1 MNEQQGE
8 SSILFRHGDKGKWQI
23 NEQELRERLP
33 TDQADLVLL
42 VLSEQFT
49 DWKELPLQF
58 EGVQRSIALADKL
71 FSQMPDRALVL
82 ITDSGKDRAQLTRAL
97 VAERLF
103 QLETQSKYTDHQKR
117 IDMLQ
122 LTAKEVTDKLADSHP
137 DTWTPYGEMIEKE
150 GISES
155 EAIARWINDMNKE
168 DMGISVDKLPEES
181 SRRYRELMSS
191 VRREIQSDQ
200 PLILVGVGHSGSLAQ
215 IRYEEQGRKITS
227 EETPKFCE
235 MFKFDKTGKL
245 LDIEEAE
252 V

>member
-97 VAERLF
+97 VAERLYPADELVILVRPRIGSHLHRVF
-103 QLETQSKYTDHQKR
+103 PPSLSRHLERHVFTFLIGSILIAPQ
-117 IDMLQ
+117 
-122 LTAKEVTDKLADSHP
+122 
-137 DTWTPYGEMIEKE
+137 E
-150 GISES
+150 GHD
-155 EAIARWINDMNKE
+155 RQ
-168 DMGISVDKLPEES
+168 
-181 SRRYRELMSS
+181 S
-191 VRREIQSDQ
+191 VRCITSFASRWYMRLSVAFPQAHFSARPITTPTATSIY
-200 PLILVGVGHSGSLAQ
+200 PIHFRKPSLVGQKYV
-215 IRYEEQGRKITS
+215 
-227 EETPKFCE
+227 
-235 MFKFDKTGKL
+235 
-245 LDIEEAE
+245 